1 MTTYSMASA
10 SMMTAS
16 ASPADSPATFSSTAL
31 TRACARVGHVSGKAS
46 KVRKVRGAALA
57 AHSRMDRHRH
67 MRVLYLQPSVI
78 CTCTWTCVCNVPKHI
93 HTPAP
98 MHTHTHTHTHT
109 HIHPHAPWCSWRH

>member
-1 MTTYSMASA
+1 MTTYSMVSA

-98 MHTHTHTHTHT
+98 MHMNTHTHTHP
-109 HIHPHAPWCSWRH
+109 HPPWCS